1 MRHRLVP
8 RHEVL
13 SKEEA
18 EKLLKF
24 YNVTKNEIP
33 RIKKTDPAL
42 KDMDV
47 KVGDI
52 IKITRESPTSGV
64 AIYYRVVIEG

>member
-1 MRHRLVP
+1 
-8 RHEVL
+8 L